1 VRSKVLT
8 GVAED
13 SDLLGCGTVWLGE
26 WFLKFQ
32 GKTVLIFGV
41 KQSQKNATESP
52 YTAVSLKGV
61 QPTLFQYFV

>member
-1 VRSKVLT
+1 MCEICGFYS

-13 SDLLGCGTVWLGE
+13 SDLLGCGNVWLGE

-41 KQSQKNATESP
+41 KQSQKNANESP
-52 YTAVSLKGV
+52 YTAVSFTGIE
-61 QPTLFQYFV
+61 